1 MDEPLEDS
9 LRELEHAQSLAA
21 AAALPAEET
30 RGTADEVPPV
40 AVAEAD
46 FVAAPEQVQGASS
59 LDEMAGDVDV
69 ADPDRSPRTLSSEI
83 GIRVIAALVAVAAWA
98 VPGLGHLITRRW
110 LRGLVFFAC
119 AGGLAVAGFLLRGN
133 VFPPHSTDPFG
144 SLGFLADASS
154 GVFYYLARFFE
165 TAGPDV
171 SRAAGDY
178 GTRLIAAA
186 GIVNLLGVFDAYE
199 IAVGRRA

>member
-1 MDEPLEDS
+1 VNALNEPLRDA
-9 LRELEHAQSLAA
+9 LRELEHAQSLEA

-30 RGTADEVPPV
+30 RGTADELAPAEAPG
-40 AVAEAD
+40 AVALSE
-46 FVAAPEQVQGASS
+46 VAE
-59 LDEMAGDVDV
+59 DVDV

-110 LRGLVFFAC
+110 VRGLVFFAC

-133 VFPPHSTDPFG
+133 VFPPHSSDPFG

-199 IAVGRRA
+199 IAMGRRG